1 MVRVRRILSIGYV
14 LLVMAGCVLTAC
26 NRNTIYS
33 HYESTSLEG
42 WERSD
47 TLFFEDI
54 VVKATADYKE
64 ELGLRIND
72 EFPFMSLF
80 LVVEQH
86 IRPMNTYRTDTVS
99 CRLIDQNGYVK
110 GRGLSYYQYNFH
122 LTTLHLN
129 AGDTLDIR
137 VRHNM
142 KREILPG
149 IANIGMTISK

>member
-14 LLVMAGCVLTAC
+14 LLVMAGCVLTA
-26 NRNTIYS
+26 
-33 HYESTSLEG
+33 TSLEG

-64 ELGLRIND
+64 EIGLRIND

>member
-64 ELGLRIND
+64 EIGLRIND

-99 CRLIDQNGYVK
+99 YVK